1 MNTDAEILAAIAYAK
16 QSGAVHLVPVLRAV
30 RTAGLHFIVAPR
42 GKAVSMRRIKT
53 MDRPALV
60 LLGDDDDTPSGPAGW
75 PQAERL
81 FRWCRF
87 CVLHATGADPVHYAR
102 AAEAALLHDRALL
115 IETTSATE
123 PAWAALIQRVRPG
136 LPGLIFRV
144 PRGQPP
150 HPIQGTP
157 PGVVLQ

>member
-1 MNTDAEILAAIAYAK
+1 MNTDAEILAAIDYA
-16 QSGAVHLVPVLRAV
+16 QRSGGAHLVPVLRAV
-30 RTAGLHFIVAPR
+30 RTAGLHFIMSPR
-42 GKAVSMRRIKT
+42 GMAVSMRRIKT
-53 MDRPALV
+53 VNLPALV

-81 FRWCRF
+81 LRWCRF

-115 IETTSATE
+115 IETTTAME
-123 PAWAALIQRVRPG
+123 PAWVALIQRVRPG

-144 PRGQPP
+144 PRGQAP
-150 HPIQGTP
+150 HPIQGSP